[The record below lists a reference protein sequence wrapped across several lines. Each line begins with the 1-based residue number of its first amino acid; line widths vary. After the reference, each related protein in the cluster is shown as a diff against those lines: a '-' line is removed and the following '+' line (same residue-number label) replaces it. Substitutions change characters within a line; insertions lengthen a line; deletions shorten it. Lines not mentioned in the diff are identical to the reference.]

1 MPSLVRGHSCLK
13 SGARET
19 TEEEALPQDENQ
31 VPCSRGAQFSREFPI
46 TMTAEGLGIRLTQEL
61 RTENNLSCS
70 QAPHGR
76 DSGSDG
82 KGLGARDGQ
91 EELCEIATAL
101 VPPRPELHLH
111 GTGPG
116 IPPVKSLVTRK

>member
-1 MPSLVRGHSCLK
+1 
-13 SGARET
+13 
-19 TEEEALPQDENQ
+19 
-31 VPCSRGAQFSREFPI
+31 
-46 TMTAEGLGIRLTQEL
+46 MTAEGLGIRLTQEL

-70 QAPHGR
+70 QGPQGR

-101 VPPRPELHLH
+101 VPPRPQLHLLH